1 MAHIYETLICL
12 LIESASLSPSLMND
26 FRLAHCYVHMKDII
40 LRLENEWIN
49 DESEKL
55 FARFITLLGDFTY
68 VGYHELKLPARP
80 ETIFDIP
87 NFVMPQSKNTGFI
100 VRNLSAFTILQ
111 SIFNRFSNHPFL
123 VNIVFDTISSI
134 ILTDNANY
142 FLCGEN
148 LSPLTEIFYNKSND
162 VQIKINDLLE
172 FIVFQ
177 LKYIP
182 YRELVNLSIM
192 LKSNKHVEVLI
203 QGHFSTDVFFFSSI
217 QSHKNC
223 VKYLIHILKFNNIL
237 KDALRELG
245 FIEVLI
251 TRLHHFTTLLKK
263 SVHDPNDKGDNMN
276 QEEKELGFMVM
287 EALALLLS
295 HNQKNASK
303 YINVLV

>member
-111 SIFNRFSNHPFL
+111 SIFQQSTHPFL